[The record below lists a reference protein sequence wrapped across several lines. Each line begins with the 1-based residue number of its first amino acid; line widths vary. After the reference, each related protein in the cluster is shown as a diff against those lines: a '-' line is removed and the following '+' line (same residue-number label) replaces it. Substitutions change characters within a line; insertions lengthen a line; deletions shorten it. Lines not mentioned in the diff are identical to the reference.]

1 VRVSTSLPH
10 AFRHW
15 MTAGTVLVALALML
29 PAAVSAAKPPGTP
42 PGPTD
47 VQLLAIND
55 FHGNLQPPSG
65 SGGRVG
71 ATNAGGVEYL
81 ATHIKALEAT
91 NPDRTLEVA
100 AGDLIGASPLLSAAF
115 HDEPTIE
122 AMNALGLDISSVGNH
137 EFDEGVDELLRMQNG
152 GCHPV
157 DGCQDGDGFAG
168 ASFQYLAANVV
179 YKSNGKPIFPAY
191 KIRSLG
197 GAKIGFIGLTLEGTP
212 SIVTPS
218 GVASVNFLDEAD
230 TINTATA
237 ALQAK
242 GVHTIVVLIHEGG
255 AQSVA
260 LSETSI
266 NTCVG
271 MSGAIVGIV
280 GNLNPDVDV
289 VISGH
294 THNAYTCALPNAA
307 GNNVVVTSAASFGR
321 LVTDIDMTINRS
333 TDQPTAITVNN
344 KIVTRDVAL
353 DPAQTA
359 IITKYNTAIAPI
371 ANRVVGSITTDITR
385 ASTAAGESALG
396 DVIADAQLEASAS
409 DNAQVAFMNPG
420 GIRADLVYSQI
431 SGGEQPG
438 EVTYGEAFTVQPFN
452 NLVATEDLTGAQ
464 IKTVL
469 EQQFCNA
476 TMTASRTNVI
486 LQPSAGFTYSWDSTQ
501 PCGSKTSSLML
512 NGVPI
517 GSSTTYRVTMNNF
530 LADGGDGFPEFTHG
544 TNRVTRGFDVDAF
557 ADYLGVHAPVA
568 PGPRNRITKI
578 A

>member
-1 VRVSTSLPH
+1 MILAS
-10 AFRHW
+10 
-15 MTAGTVLVALALML
+15 ALAVLAL
-29 PAAVSAAKPPGTP
+29 VGSAVTTIATPATT
-42 PGPTD
+42 TD

-55 FHGNLQPPSG
+55 FHGNLVPPTG

-71 ATNAGGVEYL
+71 TTNAGGVEYL
-81 ATHIKALEAT
+81 ATKLQALKAT
-91 NPDRTLEVA
+91 NPNATLEVA

-179 YKSNGKPIFPAY
+179 RKSNGKPIFPAY
-191 KIRSLG
+191 KIRSVA
-197 GAKIGFIGLTLEGTP
+197 GAKIGFIGLTLKGTP
-212 SIVTPS
+212 DIVTPS

-230 TINTATA
+230 TINAATA
-237 ALQAK
+237 ELQAK

-260 LSETSI
+260 LSESTI
-266 NTCVG
+266 NTCTG

-280 GNLNPDVDV
+280 SRLNTDVDL

-294 THNAYTCALPNAA
+294 THNAYNCMLPNSGGA
-307 GNNVVVTSAASFGR
+307 NIPVSSASSFGR
-321 LVTDIDMTINRS
+321 LVTDIDLSIDRV
-333 TDQPTAITVNN
+333 TDQPTSISVDN

-353 DPAQTA
+353 DPAETA
-359 IITKYNTAIAPI
+359 IVTKYNTAIAPI
-371 ANRVVGSITTDITR
+371 ANRIVGSITADITR
-385 ASTAAGESALG
+385 TNNAAAESALG
-396 DVIADAQLEASAS
+396 DVIADAQLEASQS
-409 DNAQVAFMNPG
+409 DNALIAFMNPG
-420 GIRADLVYSQI
+420 GIRADLVYNQS
-431 SGGEQPG
+431 SGGEAPG
-438 EVTYGEAFTVQPFN
+438 QVTYGEAFTVQPFN

-464 IKTVL
+464 IKTIL

-476 TMTASRTNVI
+476 TLTTPRTNTV
-486 LQPSAGFTYSWDSTQ
+486 LQPSAGFTYTWDAIQ
-501 PCGSKTSSLML
+501 PCGSKTSALAL

-517 GSSTTYRVTMNNF
+517 VAGSTYRVTMNNF
-530 LADGGDGFPEFTHG
+530 LADGGDGFPEFKNG

-557 ADYLGVHAPVA
+557 ASYLGAHAPVA
-568 PGPRNRITKI
+568 PGPQNRITK
-578 A
+578 AP